1 MQLIHTLSLTGL
13 ALVGSTS
20 ALFYYREKPFKDVA
34 VASAFL
40 ATVSAMKLIEH
51 EHGEAMKAMSKNLW
65 SYLSTLVKR

>member
-13 ALVGSTS
+13 AVVGSTS

-40 ATVSAMKLIEH
+40 ATVSVVKLVEH
-51 EHGEAMKAMSKNLW
+51 EHGEAVKALSRNMW
-65 SYLSTLVKR
+65 SYLSGLIKR